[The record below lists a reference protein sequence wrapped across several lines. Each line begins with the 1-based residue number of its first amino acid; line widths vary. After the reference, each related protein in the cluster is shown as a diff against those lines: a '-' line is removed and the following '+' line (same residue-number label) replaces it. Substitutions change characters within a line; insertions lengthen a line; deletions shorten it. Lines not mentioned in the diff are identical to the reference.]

1 MEENID
7 INFDEKQSLKIIR
20 SALASSKHAFL
31 DEGLLLI
38 LWGVGLSIG
47 NFWSYYNNTFLTAW
61 WMRNL
66 MTANTV
72 IFGIGLIAF
81 TIYFVF
87 FRRRSVTTFAALS
100 TRFVWIGV
108 LIAANVNVLITR
120 SILQEV
126 NFTMLQ
132 PLQMTLIGFALFVTG
147 GIYRCYILVVAGVIM
162 WTAAVIC
169 GYYDLTQQ
177 HLIRSVS
184 EIICFVIPG
193 FVMLWSKKRVSSNV

>member
-100 TRFVWIGV
+100 TRFAWIGV

-126 NFTMLQ
+126 NLTMLQ

-162 WTAAVIC
+162 WIAAVIC
-169 GYYDLTQQ
+169 GNYDLTQQ
-177 HLIRSVS
+177 HFIRSVS